1 MKKATLLHWIILV
14 LVSNSVLSQSQ
25 QFVVALDA
33 GHGDHDYGA
42 VFNGHIEKNINLAVA
57 LKVGKLLEKSSGIEV
72 VYTRKSDQLVGLSER
87 ASIAN
92 KADATI
98 FVSIHCNGN
107 KNTAADGSETYVMG
121 MSKNASN
128 LEAAKRENA
137 VVALEKDYPQKY
149 EGYDPKTAESLS
161 KAVTNKELYLDQ
173 SILLAGKIQNHFI
186 DELDKKSRGV
196 KQAPFIVL
204 NSVYMPKVLIELG
217 FLSNP
222 VEGAYLDS
230 EEGQEGMAKAI
241 ADAIISYKK
250 ENFNAAKGAAE
261 KPSQKMENDKSY
273 SPADSTSTTKAVA
286 KATDPKKPEVKKPEP
301 KVVPKPE
308 PVVAGEVSFKV
319 QLSASGKLI
328 ETTPSNFKGLNSI
341 GVTSEGTLYKY
352 TYGNTANY
360 EEAKRLLTEAKSK
373 GYTSAFIIAF
383 KGGKKVS
390 VQEALKR

>member
-1 MKKATLLHWIILV
+1 MKKATLLNWIILV

-25 QFVVALDA
+25 KFVVALDA

-72 VYTRKSDQLVGLSER
+72 VYTRKSDQLLDLIER
-87 ASIAN
+87 ANIAN

-137 VVALEKDYPQKY
+137 VVALEKEYQQKY
-149 EGYDPKTAESLS
+149 VGYDPKTPESLS
-161 KAVTNKELYLDQ
+161 KVVTNKELYLDQ

-204 NSVYMPKVLIELG
+204 NNAYMPKVLIELG

-222 VEGAYLDS
+222 AEGAYLDS
-230 EEGQEGMAKAI
+230 DEGQEGMAKAI

-250 ENFNAAKGAAE
+250 ENFNAAKGGTE

-273 SPADSTSTTKAVA
+273 SPADSVSTTKAVA

-301 KVVPKPE
+301 KEVPKPE

-319 QLSASGKLI
+319 QLSASGKMI
-328 ETTPSNFKGLNSI
+328 DTTPSNFKGLSSI

-352 TYGNTANY
+352 TYGNTASY
-360 EEAKRLLTEAKSK
+360 EEAKRLLAEAKSK

-383 KGGKKVS
+383 KSGKKVS